1 VPAAFRSLDAALA
14 FAILASL
21 GQQRRSIG
29 TDSPSNPWKSRLYR
43 EKKMPPE
50 ITCRRVAVDTIL
62 PLRHRILRPGLPS
75 ETARFDGD
83 LDADTQHYAALVG
96 EEPVACLSLMPSA
109 WEGQPAWQLR
119 GMTTDTPQQGRGLGR
134 QLWNAAVAE
143 ARRDEPDR
151 LIWCNARTS
160 AVGFY
165 EKLGWR
171 VVSEP
176 FDVPSVGPH
185 VRMVW
190 QAVAEPHT
198 PASGRLSDNPRD
210 VGWGSATA
218 FMLVELAFLAAAHL
232 LGGPPWVA
240 IGVLAMIGQ
249 VAADFRLRPLVG
261 LLPAAGWLVAH
272 PLTGNRELF
281 FPYALALAAHL
292 AGQFIDRGRPAA
304 AAAGGVVAAAFLA
317 IRVVQAATAG
327 VLAVEAAVAAAIL
340 ALVVAA
346 LPAAVT
352 RPWGRVAV
360 TAVAS
365 LLAYAGLAL

>member
-1 VPAAFRSLDAALA
+1 
-14 FAILASL
+14 
-21 GQQRRSIG
+21 
-29 TDSPSNPWKSRLYR
+29 
-43 EKKMPPE
+43 M
-50 ITCRRVAVDTIL
+50 
-62 PLRHRILRPGLPS
+62 
-75 ETARFDGD
+75 
-83 LDADTQHYAALVG
+83 
-96 EEPVACLSLMPSA
+96 LSQ

-119 GMTTDTPQQGRGLGR
+119 GMATDSRQQGRGLGR
-134 QLWNAAVAE
+134 QLWHAAAAE
-143 ARRDEPDR
+143 AHRDEPGR

-176 FDVPSVGPH
+176 FDVPTVGPH
-185 VRMVW
+185 VKMIW
-190 QAVAEPHT
+190 QAAAEPDGT
-198 PASGRLSDNPRD
+198 PAARPPVSKPRD
-210 VGWGSATA
+210 AGWGSAMA

-240 IGVLAMIGQ
+240 LGVLAMIGQ
-249 VAADFRLRPLVG
+249 VAADFRLGPLVG

-281 FPYALALAAHL
+281 FPYAIALAAHL

-304 AAAGGVVAAAFLA
+304 AAAGGVVAVAFLG
-317 IRVVQAATAG
+317 IRVVQAATAS

-352 RPWGRVAV
+352 RPWGGVVIA
-360 TAVAS
+360 AVAS